1 MNRSLC
7 LTYFRVFTADNKQIV
22 DLTSSRKICIRCWPC
37 NFCFFI
43 FLYLKWM
50 SLIICWA
57 EEVTF
62 SLSCW
67 DRWLN
72 TSWLSRSHGSLGTSH
87 NFHIHLHRYHCN
99 VAEISSS
106 GFAEPKIL
114 VAPKAPAQD
123 SFIRYLDNC
132 LF

>member
-1 MNRSLC
+1 MYLLPAYLADWILPS
-7 LTYFRVFTADNKQIV
+7 TYHVRTI
-22 DLTSSRKICIRCWPC
+22 
-37 NFCFFI
+37 
-43 FLYLKWM
+43 YLKWM

-72 TSWLSRSHGSLGTSH
+72 TSWLSRSHGSLGTAHS
-87 NFHIHLHRYHCN
+87 FHIILHRYHCSG
-99 VAEISSS
+99 AEIISS
-106 GFAEPKIL
+106 GSGS
-114 VAPKAPAQD
+114 D
-123 SFIRYLDNC
+123 SGFTENPNYGSSTGSGYLNNC

>member
-1 MNRSLC
+1 
-7 LTYFRVFTADNKQIV
+7 
-22 DLTSSRKICIRCWPC
+22 
-37 NFCFFI
+37 
-43 FLYLKWM
+43 M

-87 NFHIHLHRYHCN
+87 SFHIYLHRYHCCG
-99 VAEISSS
+99 ADIISSGS

-114 VAPKAPAQD
+114 IAAPAPAQD
-123 SFIRYLDNC
+123 SFIR
-132 LF
+132 